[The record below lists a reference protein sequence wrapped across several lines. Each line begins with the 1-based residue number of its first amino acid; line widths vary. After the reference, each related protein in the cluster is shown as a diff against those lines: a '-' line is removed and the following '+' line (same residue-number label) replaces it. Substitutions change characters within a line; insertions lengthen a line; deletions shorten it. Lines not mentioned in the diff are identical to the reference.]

1 MPAYLI
7 VNIEIKD
14 AEKIKKYLTS
24 TPEIL
29 NKYSGRFL
37 VRGGQ
42 IWVAEGNWNPKR
54 LVVVEFDSFE
64 KAKEFYDS
72 EQYEHLKKLRQSS
85 AKTDMIIV
93 NGITNEMSDKLN
105 KK

>member
-7 VNIEIKD
+7 ANVEIKD
-14 AEKIKKYLTS
+14 VEKITKYLEAS
-24 TPEIL
+24 PEML
-29 NKYSGRFL
+29 KKYSGRFL

-42 IWVAEGNWNPKR
+42 ICVVEGNWNPKR

-64 KAKEFYDS
+64 KATEFWNSDAYKPLKE
-72 EQYEHLKKLRQSS
+72 LRQSS
-85 AKTDMIIV
+85 ADTDMIIV
-93 NGITNEMSDKLN
+93 DGITNEMSEKLN

>member
-7 VNIEIKD
+7 ANIEIKD
-14 AEKIKKYLTS
+14 AEKIKNYLTS
-24 TPEIL
+24 TPEVL
-29 NKYSGRFL
+29 KKYSGRFL

-42 IWVAEGNWNPKR
+42 ISVVEGDWNPKR

-64 KAKEFYDS
+64 KAKAFCDS
-72 EQYEHLKKLRQSS
+72 DAYEPLKKLRQSS
-85 AKTDMIIV
+85 ADTDMIIV
-93 NGITNEMSDKLN
+93 DGITNEMSEILN

>member
-7 VNIEIKD
+7 ANIEIKD
-14 AEKIKKYLTS
+14 AEKIKKYLAS

-29 NKYSGRFL
+29 KKYSGRFL

-54 LVVVEFDSFE
+54 MVVVEFDSFE
-64 KAKEFYDS
+64 KAKEFCNSDDYRP
-72 EQYEHLKKLRQSS
+72 LKNLRQSS
-85 AKTDMIIV
+85 ADTDMIIV
-93 NGITNEMSDKLN
+93 DGITNEMSE
-105 KK
+105 

>member
-7 VNIEIKD
+7 ANIEIKD
-14 AEKIKKYLTS
+14 VEKIKNYLTS

-29 NKYSGRFL
+29 RKYSGRFL

-42 IWVAEGNWNPKR
+42 SLVVEGKWNPKR

-64 KAKEFYDS
+64 KAKMFWNS
-72 EQYEHLKKLRQSS
+72 EAYEPLKKLRQSS
-85 AKTDMIIV
+85 ADTEMIIV
-93 NGITNEMSDKLN
+93 DGITNEMSEKL
-105 KK
+105 KKN